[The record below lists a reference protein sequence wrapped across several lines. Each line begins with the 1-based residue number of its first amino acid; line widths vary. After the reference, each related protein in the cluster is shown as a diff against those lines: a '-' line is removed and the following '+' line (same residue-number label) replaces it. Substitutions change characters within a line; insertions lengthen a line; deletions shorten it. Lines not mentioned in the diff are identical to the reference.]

1 MMMTFVSLQIHHA
14 VYGHADENRLYDL
27 LRSTT
32 YFGSMVWY
40 LITVKNN
47 VSGLLKDMLSKNL

>member
-1 MMMTFVSLQIHHA
+1 MSLQIHHA
-14 VYGHADENRLYDL
+14 VYDHTDENRLHDL

-40 LITVKNN
+40 LVTVKNN
-47 VSGLLKDMLSKNL
+47 ISGLLKDMLSKKL